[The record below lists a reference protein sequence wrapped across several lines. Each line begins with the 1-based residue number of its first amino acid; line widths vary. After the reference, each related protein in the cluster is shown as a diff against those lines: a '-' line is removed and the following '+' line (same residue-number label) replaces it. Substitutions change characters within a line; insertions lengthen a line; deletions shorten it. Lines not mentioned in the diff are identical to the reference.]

1 MHSDL
6 QQLKREINQIVILV
20 QVHSRSSFYGTIYYK
35 RFKFYSNNEYKN
47 IMFNYIYIYNILCM
61 LWELNIIMISFS
73 ANVLEFLLYNFKNHA
88 YFGHH

>member
-47 IMFNYIYIYNILCM
+47 IMFNYIYI
-61 LWELNIIMISFS
+61 
-73 ANVLEFLLYNFKNHA
+73 
-88 YFGHH
+88 

>member
-20 QVHSRSSFYGTIYYK
+20 QVHSRSSFYGTIYMYYK

-47 IMFNYIYIYNILCM
+47 IMFNYIYYI
-61 LWELNIIMISFS
+61 
-73 ANVLEFLLYNFKNHA
+73 
-88 YFGHH
+88 